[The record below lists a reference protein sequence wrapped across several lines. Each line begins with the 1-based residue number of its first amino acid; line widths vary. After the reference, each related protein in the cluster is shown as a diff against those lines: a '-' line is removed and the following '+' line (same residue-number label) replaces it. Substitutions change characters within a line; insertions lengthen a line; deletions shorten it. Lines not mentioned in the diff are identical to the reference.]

1 MEEQQEFE
9 NITPEVAD
17 QPEADTQ
24 SEESEPEL
32 TFDEYE
38 DNVLMALDP
47 EPDPD
52 DLVHESDYAPE
63 DVEDDDEE
71 YEEAEGDVE
80 EPESEYDEYDDEYDD
95 DDGELSEELESAVET
110 LLRDGWTIDDLE
122 QLSEERLISVAEHR
136 RRVQSDVDR
145 KLRNREPDAAT
156 DETDTDFEASPA
168 EPNSNTPDYV
178 ADLKEQAVQLADALG
193 LDQEGADLLINMQT
207 KSVGPL
213 QQLVQQQADALQAIQ
228 QQLLFQEIER
238 MRSSMVTKYPMVQ
251 DPESERWQ
259 AVLDR
264 MGTILENEEG
274 VDPRSAMEDAIL
286 LEFRDD
292 LAGQA
297 RTDRQRVRNLRD
309 SGQPTVRSRPEAT
322 PTYSTSEEREDAVL
336 NILESND
343 PDKYAR
349 ARAIG
354 RANF

>member
-1 MEEQQEFE
+1 MTRAMEEQQEVE
-9 NITPEVAD
+9 NTSAEVT
-17 QPEADTQ
+17 QDT
-24 SEESEPEL
+24 ESEPEL

-52 DLVHESDYAPE
+52 DLVHESDYAPD
-63 DVEDDDEE
+63 DVEDD
-71 YEEAEGDVE
+71 EEAEGDAE
-80 EPESEYDEYDDEYDD
+80 EPEYDVDDDDEYDD
-95 DDGELSEELESAVET
+95 DELSEELESAVET

-122 QLSEERLISVAEHR
+122 QLPEERLISIAEHR
-136 RRVQSDVDR
+136 RRVQADVDR
-145 KLRNREPDAAT
+145 KLRNRQPDADT

-168 EPNSNTPDYV
+168 EPNSNTPDFV
-178 ADLKEQAVQLADALG
+178 ADLRDQAVQLADALG

-207 KSVGPL
+207 KSVAPL
-213 QQLVQQQADALQAIQ
+213 QQLVQQQSDALQAIQ
-228 QQLLFQEIER
+228 QQLLFQELER
-238 MRSSMVTKYPMVQ
+238 MRSSMVTKYPMVS

-259 AVLDR
+259 SVLDR
-264 MGTILENEEG
+264 MGSILDNEEG
-274 VDPRSAMEDAIL
+274 VDPRTAMEDAIL

-297 RTDRQRVRNLRD
+297 RTDRQRVRDLRD
-309 SGQPTVRSRPEAT
+309 SGQPTVRPRPEAT

-336 NILESND
+336 RILESND